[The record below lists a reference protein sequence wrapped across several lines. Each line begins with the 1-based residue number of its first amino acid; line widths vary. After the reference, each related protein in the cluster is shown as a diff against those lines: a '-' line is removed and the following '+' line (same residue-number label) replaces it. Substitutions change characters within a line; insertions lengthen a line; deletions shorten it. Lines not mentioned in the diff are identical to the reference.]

1 MYILK
6 KKYEE
11 DLEKTNNQFYN
22 ENMEKIKESREKL
35 KNKLKEE
42 YDKMVF
48 NIKLAKII
56 NKVKHCYSL
65 IKFNS

>member
-1 MYILK
+1 MFK

-11 DLEKTNNQFYN
+11 DLKKTNNQFYN
-22 ENMEKIKESREKL
+22 ENMEKIKESREKIE
-35 KNKLKEE
+35 NKLKEE